1 MSVVGY
7 VGIAV
12 TIFGL
17 IVLIA
22 SAFRVNTSWGFI
34 ALFMMPVS
42 PLVFALT
49 HWRIGR
55 DGFILVVLGLLTISY
70 ATLTSDWWHER
81 QYQKRLA
88 LQQQETVAGE
98 QETTEQSDVIAQ
110 VAPTDLHEKSE
121 PIKPVENKVVASTDK
136 TQKRTG
142 QESAITQPPAKDPAE
157 KIEPVK
163 SIATVEKQ
171 TATPP
176 VPKAPAPTTDKSSTT
191 KQIEKEA
198 VTQAPDEA
206 AKKTQVSSIPNTRPN
221 TDPAKKSNTKILV
234 YVVADITNIKTYV
247 GKNVRITDITGKVQ
261 EAVLKALREKFVVFE
276 KFYGSGGSLT
286 FELPM
291 TEIKKLEIGS
301 WKIRAE
307 ERGKETRKKR

>member
-1 MSVVGY
+1 LSVVGY

-121 PIKPVENKVVASTDK
+121 PVEPVENKVIASADK
-136 TQKRTG
+136 TQKGTRQQSTI
-142 QESAITQPPAKDPAE
+142 AQPPVTDPTE
-157 KIEPVK
+157 KVEPVK
-163 SIATVEKQ
+163 SAATIEKQ
-171 TATPP
+171 TATPS
-176 VPKAPAPTTDKSSTT
+176 VPKTPAPIADKPSTT
-191 KQIEKEA
+191 KQVENKV
-198 VTQAPDEA
+198 VTQAPDAA
-206 AKKTQVSSIPNTRPN
+206 AKKTQISSIPDTRL
-221 TDPAKKSNTKILV
+221 TQSPAKKSSAKVLV
-234 YVVADITNIKTYV
+234 YVVADITNIKTHV

-301 WKIRAE
+301 WKA
-307 ERGKETRKKR
+307 K